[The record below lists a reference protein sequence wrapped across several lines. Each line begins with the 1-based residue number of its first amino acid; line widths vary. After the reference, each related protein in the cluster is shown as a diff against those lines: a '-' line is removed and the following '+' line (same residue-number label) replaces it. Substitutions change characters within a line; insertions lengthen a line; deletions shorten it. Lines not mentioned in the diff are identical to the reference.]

1 MAENV
6 LLLSDLEL
14 NSRAKE
20 IQSALELAS
29 EDSDVN
35 VLRAQHHEEL
45 VFRLGKS
52 KDTQKVQDDRG
63 ADEEALYISLAEH
76 ELAFS
81 FSERWRRVD
90 AKSKQ
95 LRFMH
100 SRIRF
105 YFAQDRKSALR
116 QFLRFEWE
124 AKTCT
129 DEKKDLW
136 MFDGNGAA
144 HPHIQVDRFSS
155 GEFESLASSF
165 EPLNDPD
172 AAEHPNPKNAP
183 VPAESPWF
191 QKLHLPLRTTWHAEK
206 LDDFERQVACHQ
218 HVPAS
223 AEELANWLGWSI
235 AYVKREVE
243 KYAY

>member
-1 MAENV
+1 MAEHV
-6 LLLSDLEL
+6 LLLSELEL
-14 NSRAKE
+14 NSRANE
-20 IQSALELAS
+20 IQSALKRAS
-29 EDSDVN
+29 EDSDIH
-35 VLRAQHHEEL
+35 VLRAQYHEEL

-63 ADEEALYISLAEH
+63 ADEEALYISGAEH

-105 YFAQDRKSALR
+105 YFAKDGKSSLR

-129 DEKKDLW
+129 DEKEDLW
-136 MFDGNGAA
+136 IFDGNGAA

-155 GEFESLASSF
+155 GEFESVASSF
-165 EPLNDPD
+165 VPVDGPN
-172 AAEHPNPKNAP
+172 AAEPAISENAA
-183 VPAESPWF
+183 VSAESPWF
-191 QKLHLPLRTTWHAEK
+191 QKLHLPLRTTWHAEQ

-218 HVPAS
+218 HLPAS
-223 AEELANWLGWSI
+223 AEELANWLSWSI